1 MTNVNL
7 GQPNQEYPLNNNI
20 SNQNAKGNI
29 YTQQKQKEVIGNKG
43 SDVNSNTNNNNN
55 NDSNCNQPGNQNMI
69 QTKKESYSFSFNKSI
84 ELRSHFDE
92 VRKLCYLPEMNSLI
106 SVSEDCLIKVW
117 ALKNIFYNT
126 QSSDIE
132 PYLTLRGH
140 TGPLY
145 CTEKGRSGSNLIFTG
160 GNEGLIQIWNIM
172 RPEEVSQ
179 YGESEGLFNMNVGF
193 FQKSLENEI
202 IWDLKHHPSSN
213 VLVSLSSDGSIYYW
227 ETTTAEEFMNSFA
240 NGNYDKWV
248 KAQNKKA
255 NVNEEAVIPTTC
267 QFLKTDFNKLV
278 IGFNDATISTLDV
291 VKNNFVSHY
300 KTMSQNN
307 NDPNKMLYQPNS
319 FASCLTVPI
328 VYSGFED
335 STIKVIDLR
344 SGKCHYYII

>member
-1 MTNVNL
+1 MTNVDL
-7 GQPNQEYPLNNNI
+7 LQANQENANSHINNLNSKGNNI
-20 SNQNAKGNI
+20 IS
-29 YTQQKQKEVIGNKG
+29 QQKQKDAIGIK
-43 SDVNSNTNNNNN
+43 SPIMADSNTNNNDMNN
-55 NDSNCNQPGNQNMI
+55 PLGNQNQI
-69 QTKKESYSFSFNKSI
+69 QLKKENNYSFSFNKSI

-92 VRKLCYLPEMNSLI
+92 VRKLCYLPEMNSLV

-117 ALKNIFYNT
+117 ELKNIFYNT
-126 QSSDIE
+126 QNNDIE

-145 CTEKGRSGSNLIFTG
+145 CTEKGKAGSNLIYTG

-172 RPEEVSQ
+172 RPEEVTQ

-213 VLVSLSSDGSIYYW
+213 VLVSLSSDGSIYCW

-255 NVNEEAVIPTTC
+255 NLNEEPVIPTTC
-267 QFLKTDFNKLV
+267 EFLKTDSNRLV
-278 IGFNDATISTLDV
+278 IGFNDSTISTLDV
-291 VKNNFVSHY
+291 VKNSFVSHY
-300 KTMSQNN
+300 KTMAQNN
-307 NDPNKMLYQPNS
+307 NDLNKMVYQPNS
-319 FASCLTVPI
+319 FVSCLTVPI
-328 VYSGFED
+328 IYGGFED
-335 STIKVIDLR
+335 SSIKVIDLR
-344 SGKCHYYII
+344 CGKYINVY